1 MTVSPLKFDHGDLHH
16 TLQSAP
22 QSMRKIVA
30 DDITD
35 LRDDVISS
43 SYAVEERSSVRNGHG
58 HGSIKTRRNPDSGLV
73 LPSAAQL
80 NDACSDYFST
90 SLREGVQMQKGSS
103 SVSGSCPSSV
113 TKNVNQSSCKNAVKR
128 KRDSLIDLTD
138 DSPVSRKNSPFSST
152 HDSVSTRSLTRTKP
166 SQYNSDNSRLLQDG
180 TGSRVPN
187 VRSGGN
193 DNSDT
198 RDIAQSMSGRLLQ
211 NDWSKISNT
220 QHICG
225 LLVKRPSS
233 FHPSGPFTSH
243 PQSQSMRQG

>member
-1 MTVSPLKFDHGDLHH
+1 
-16 TLQSAP
+16 
-22 QSMRKIVA
+22 MRKVVA

-43 SYAVEERSSVRNGHG
+43 SSSYAVEERSPLKNGHG

-73 LPSAAQL
+73 LPSAAL
-80 NDACSDYFST
+80 INDACRDYFNT
-90 SLREGVQMQKGSS
+90 SLREGVQKGSS
-103 SVSGSCPSSV
+103 SVSGSGSGPSSV
-113 TKNVNQSSCKNAVKR
+113 TKNVNQSSSKKAVKR

-138 DSPVSRKNSPFSST
+138 DSPVARKISPLSST
-152 HDSVSTRSLTRTKP
+152 HDSISSRPSTRTK
-166 SQYNSDNSRLLQDG
+166 SNQNNSDNNRLLQEG
-180 TGSRVPN
+180 TGSRVSN
-187 VRSGGN
+187 VGSVG
-193 DNSDT
+193 DHNSDT
-198 RDIAQSMSGRLLQ
+198 RDVAQSMSSRLLQ

-220 QHICG
+220 QQMCG